1 MALTLIGWCFFIAYN
16 KDIKEMPMIL
26 KDSEVINLLK
36 TIDRKLD
43 ILITMKKADK
53 IRQASKNTKKG
64 E

>member
-1 MALTLIGWCFFIAYN
+1 
-16 KDIKEMPMIL
+16 MIL

>member
-1 MALTLIGWCFFIAYN
+1 
-16 KDIKEMPMIL
+16 MIL

-53 IRQASKNTKKG
+53 IRQASKKHK
-64 E
+64 ERRIIYE